1 MRAQSFHL
9 GVRSLCVTRHFI
21 HLLRTYALLRLQLL
35 VAGKRAGCKVGV
47 RLYRDLLV
55 FRRLYPRIDLEL
67 TVAQSTGLERR
78 AESGHL
84 DVAFIKRETG
94 VTHGQLVRRDRL
106 AWVAVEDAHVDP
118 SRPIPLVVYQA
129 PSVTRSLGIQA
140 LDRVGLSHRIT
151 CTIRGVNGLLA
162 ATRAGLG
169 VAIFAQS
176 LTPDDLVELPAEA
189 QLPELG
195 ELDLVLLTGP
205 RAPTEAANALITAI
219 MSRAWVRTRTAA

>member
-1 MRAQSFHL
+1 
-9 GVRSLCVTRHFI
+9 
-21 HLLRTYALLRLQLL
+21 
-35 VAGKRAGCKVGV
+35 
-47 RLYRDLLV
+47 
-55 FRRLYPRIDLEL
+55 
-67 TVAQSTGLERR
+67 
-78 AESGHL
+78 
-84 DVAFIKRETG
+84 
-94 VTHGQLVRRDRL
+94 
-106 AWVAVEDAHVDP
+106 VEDAHVDP